1 MRRLAAIL
9 IFIIILTGCASK
21 TVIEDTNHGTIDL
34 KVIQNGE
41 TAEIQDNTVQL
52 RRAPFSFLFNF
63 SQPDGFLIHA
73 STDNTT
79 YTKAEAGFPL
89 SELPGFSNTSISE
102 ELFNSKSQMYL
113 SEDSPSYW
121 YYTDETDHRFNS
133 VTESPEGYRCIRE
146 ISSIIDISTG
156 KNILLN
162 GREKSD
168 TVYIV
173 IIRADWN
180 RDYTERIELNRK
192 LLKITFN
199 I

>member
-1 MRRLAAIL
+1 MRRFTAIL
-9 IFIIILTGCASK
+9 IFIILLSGCSSK
-21 TVIEDTNHGTIDL
+21 TVIEEINPHIINL
-34 KVIQNGE
+34 KIIQDRE
-41 TAEIQDNTVQL
+41 TVEIKDNTVQL
-52 RRAPFSFLFNF
+52 RRAPFTLLFTLL
-63 SQPDGFLIHA
+63 QPDGFLIHA
-73 STDNTT
+73 SIDDKT
-79 YTKAEAGFPL
+79 YAKAEAGYPL

-102 ELFNSKSQMYL
+102 ELFNRESLIYL

-133 VTESPEGYRCIRE
+133 VTASAEGYICRRDIN
-146 ISSIIDISTG
+146 SIIDISTG
-156 KNILLN
+156 KNMLLN
-162 GREKSD
+162 GRGKND

>member
-1 MRRLAAIL
+1 MRRFTAIL
-9 IFIIILTGCASK
+9 IFIIILSGCSSK
-21 TVIEDTNHGTIDL
+21 AVIEDTKTHSINL
-34 KVIQNGE
+34 KVIQDDE
-41 TAEIQDNTVQL
+41 AAEIENNTVQL
-52 RRAPFSFLFNF
+52 RRAPFSLSFTF

-73 STDNTT
+73 SMDDKT
-79 YTKAEAGFPL
+79 YTKAEADYPL

-102 ELFNSKSQMYL
+102 ELFNRESQIYL

-133 VTESPEGYRCIRE
+133 VTAGNGGYICRRDIN
-146 ISSIIDISTG
+146 SIIDISTG
-156 KNILLN
+156 KNMLLADQKK
-162 GREKSD
+162 GD

-173 IIRADWN
+173 IIKADWN
-180 RDYTERIELNRK
+180 RDYTQRIELNRK